1 VTTLAPEPTAA
12 PPPAPAP
19 EPPAVPTPPDDDKRM
34 TVVEHLSELRRVL
47 IISLAGWGA
56 TTAAAFAFHGQVL
69 TALERPLLQVLG
81 KGNHLSPLPI
91 VTTPTEPLTI
101 PLKVS
106 LAVGFVGA
114 LPIILWQVWSFVA
127 PGLRPVERKFAGP
140 FIASSLLLFA
150 GGGAFAYFIMPVGL
164 NFLATF
170 LGGNA
175 TFLPDLNA
183 YLSFFTLLIV
193 VFGLTFE
200 LPVVVVLLG
209 VLGIV
214 SSKRLRAW
222 RRGIWVGIIA
232 ASFVVTPGADPFTPT
247 ALLIPLIV
255 LFEVAVLI
263 LDRVFKR

>member
-1 VTTLAPEPTAA
+1 VSVPE
-12 PPPAPAP
+12 
-19 EPPAVPTPPDDDKRM
+19 DDKRM
-34 TVVEHLSELRRVL
+34 TVVEHLVELRRVL
-47 IISLAGWGA
+47 IISLLTMLA
-56 TTAAAFAFHGQVL
+56 TTVAAFFFHDQVL
-69 TALERPLLQVLG
+69 HALERPLLEVLS
-81 KGNHLSPLPI
+81 KGHPLSRVPI

-106 LAVGFVGA
+106 LYVGFVGA
-114 LPIILWQVWSFVA
+114 LPVILWQVWTFVS
-127 PGLRPVERKFAGP
+127 PGLRPAERKFAGP
-140 FIASSLLLFA
+140 FIGSSLLLF
-150 GGGAFAYFIMPVGL
+150 GLGGAFAYFVMPVGL

-193 VFGLTFE
+193 IFGVTFE

-222 RRGIWVGIIA
+222 RKGIWVGIIFA
-232 ASFVVTPGADPFTPT
+232 AFVVTPGADPFTPT
-247 ALLIPLIV
+247 ALLIPLIA
-255 LFEVAVLI
+255 LFEASVLV
-263 LDRVFKR
+263 LDKVLKR